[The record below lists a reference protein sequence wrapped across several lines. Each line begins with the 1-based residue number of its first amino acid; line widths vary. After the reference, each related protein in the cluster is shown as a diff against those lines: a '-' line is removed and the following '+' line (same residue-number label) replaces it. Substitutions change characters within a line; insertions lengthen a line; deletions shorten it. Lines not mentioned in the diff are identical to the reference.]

1 MRQDLHGGSG
11 KVKLSGAVQGWTLA
25 VLEKFRRDAGLGT
38 RSAALC
44 EALAQW
50 AREYRKEAVLE
61 KAVSKYGKLYRK
73 AAAQEERGASRTLPL
88 LRQTRGL
95 P

>member
-1 MRQDLHGGSG
+1 MRQSDHGGSG

-25 VLEKFRRDAGLGT
+25 VLEKFRQDAGLDT

-73 AAAQEERGASRTLPL
+73 AAEQEELNAARTLPL
-88 LRQTRGL
+88 LSRVRGI

>member
-1 MRQDLHGGSG
+1 MHSGSG
-11 KVKLSGAVQGWTLA
+11 KVKLSGAVEGWTLA

-50 AREYRKEAVLE
+50 ARDYRKEAVLE
-61 KAVSKYGKLYRK
+61 KALSKYGKAYRK
-73 AAAQEERGASRTLPL
+73 AARQEEQSAARMLPL
-88 LRQTRGL
+88 VNPARGL